1 MGGYL
6 ELNPFGGIQ
15 FLFRSVTIGHAQTV
29 SVSALCCLEQ
39 HTEQSASVTE
49 IVALRNL
56 LVSIWVRAQV
66 HSPDTNFLCDQPTL
80 SRLTNV
86 YIY

>member
-29 SVSALCCLEQ
+29 SVSDLCRLEQ

-49 IVALRNL
+49 IVALRNI
-56 LVSIWVRAQV
+56 SITIWVQVQV
-66 HSPDTNFLCDQPTL
+66 HTTDTNILYEQP
-80 SRLTNV
+80 S
-86 YIY
+86 IFFHG